1 MIIMSIFS
9 FSDGLDYSGVNTTY
23 TMSIDQPFICE
34 VITLLPDNL
43 VEMQE
48 SFLVG
53 ISSAFV
59 SITNGTAVV
68 NIAREFGKS
77 YIMAYVNKNTMELL

>member
-1 MIIMSIFS
+1 
-9 FSDGLDYSGVNTTY
+9 
-23 TMSIDQPFICE
+23 MSIDQPFICE
-34 VITLLPDNL
+34 FITILPDNL

-53 ISSAFV
+53 ISSDAAFV
-59 SITNGTAVV
+59 SITNDTAVV

-77 YIMAYVNKNTMELL
+77 